1 MTVSS
6 RPRLVARFAAN
17 ALVVSFVVSFVG
29 LVSSGCED
37 KHIGRR
43 CDLTISGAGGEMAGA
58 VSATINSQAVECPSR
73 LCLQPAQEQPTTV
86 GPLCTAECGSDDDC
100 SDGQMGAP
108 GSGLCEHGFKC
119 AIPTTVGDFCCK
131 KMCVCKDF
139 LVIPQGGLKT
149 PPVCMPG
156 SGGNCK
162 NVH

>member
-6 RPRLVARFAAN
+6 RPRLVARFAAT
-17 ALVVSFVVSFVG
+17 ALVVALVG
-29 LVSSGCED
+29 FAAIGCED

-43 CDLTISGAGGEMAGA
+43 CDLAIGGTGGEMAGA

-73 LCLQPAQEQPTTV
+73 ICLQPAQEQPTTTV
-86 GPLCTAECGSDDDC
+86 ALCSAECGSDDDC
-100 SDGQMGAP
+100 AEGQTGKE
-108 GSGLCEHGFKC
+108 GSGLCQMGFKC

-139 LVIPQGGLKT
+139 LVIPTGGLKT
-149 PPVCMPG
+149 PPVCMSG